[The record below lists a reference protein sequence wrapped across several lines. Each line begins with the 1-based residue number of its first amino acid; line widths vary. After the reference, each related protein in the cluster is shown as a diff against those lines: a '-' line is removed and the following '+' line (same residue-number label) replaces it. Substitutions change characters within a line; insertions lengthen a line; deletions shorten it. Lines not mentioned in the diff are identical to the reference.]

1 MEKIIIEGQRELS
14 GVIEINGAKNSA
26 VALLPA
32 AILSDEKTVIN
43 KIPNITDITALKEII
58 ELLNGKVVENKG
70 QMIIDSHEIINTTI
84 PEVLSNKLRASYYF
98 MGSLLAKFKHV
109 EIYFPGGCN
118 FGARQIDF
126 HLKGFESLGATISLE
141 GEKYIIDAKELIGS
155 EINLDFPSCGATI
168 NIMLAATKA
177 KGTTVIK
184 NAAREP
190 EIVNVAEF
198 LKNMGAKIAGAGTE
212 TITITGVEHLGKASI
227 DVIPDR
233 IEAGT
238 YIIAGALLGNNLK
251 ITNIIPEHI
260 EALLMKL
267 KQMNVEFTIN
277 KNEILINKC
286 ENLKPIDIKTEVF
299 PGFPTDLAQPI
310 CVLLSH
316 AKGVSNLEETIYEKR
331 MGHVEY
337 LNKMGASIEIDNNKE
352 IINGPIKFKG
362 QEVQASDLRAG
373 ATLFLAALTAEG
385 TTTITNIQYILRGY
399 DKLVMKLS
407 NVGAKISIKE
417 IE

>member
-1 MEKIIIEGQRELS
+1 MEKIIIKGQKELS
-14 GVIEINGAKNSA
+14 GTIEINGAKNSA

-32 AILSDEKTVIN
+32 SILSDEEATIN
-43 KIPNITDITALKEII
+43 NIPSITDINVLKEII
-58 ELLNGKVVENKG
+58 KGLNGKITENKNK
-70 QMIIDSHEIINTTI
+70 IVIDTSNIKNTVI
-84 PEVLSNKLRASYYF
+84 EQEFSSKLRASYYF

-126 HLKGFESLGATISLE
+126 HLKGFEALGAKITME
-141 GEKYIIDAKELIGS
+141 GEKYIIHAEELNGADIT
-155 EINLDFPSCGATI
+155 LDFPSCGATI

-177 KGTTVIK
+177 NGKTIIR
-184 NAAREP
+184 NAAKEP

-198 LKNMGAKIAGAGTE
+198 LKHMGAEIEGEGTS
-212 TITITGVEHLGKASI
+212 TITITGVKHLKKASI

-238 YIIAGALLGNNLK
+238 YIIAGALLGNNLR
-251 ITNIIPEHI
+251 ITNIIPKHI
-260 EALLMKL
+260 ESLLDKL
-267 KQMNVEFTIN
+267 TKMNVKYTLN
-277 KNEILINKC
+277 DNEIVINKC
-286 ENLKPIDIKTEVF
+286 DNLKPIDIKTEVF

-310 CVLLSH
+310 CVLLAHASGTSH
-316 AKGVSNLEETIYEKR
+316 IEETIYEKR

-337 LNKMGASIEIDNNKE
+337 LNKMGANIKINDNIETIYGASE
-352 IINGPIKFKG
+352 FIGTS
-362 QEVQASDLRAG
+362 VQASDLRAG

-385 TTTITNIQYILRGY
+385 ETTITNIEYILRGY
-399 DKLVMKLS
+399 DKLVAKLS
-407 NVGAKISIKE
+407 NVGADISIRE

>member
-32 AILSDEKTVIN
+32 AILSDEETVIN

-126 HLKGFESLGATISLE
+126 HLKGFERLGATISLE

-155 EINLDFPSCGATI
+155 EIKLDFPSCGATI

-184 NAAREP
+184 NAAKEP

-238 YIIAGALLGNNLK
+238 YIIAGALLGNHLK

>member
-1 MEKIIIEGQRELS
+1 M
-14 GVIEINGAKNSA
+14 GA
-26 VALLPA
+26 
-32 AILSDEKTVIN
+32 
-43 KIPNITDITALKEII
+43 
-58 ELLNGKVVENKG
+58 
-70 QMIIDSHEIINTTI
+70 
-84 PEVLSNKLRASYYF
+84 
-98 MGSLLAKFKHV
+98 LLAKFHHV

-126 HLKGFESLGATISLE
+126 HLKGFENLGATITLE
-141 GEKYIIDAKELIGS
+141 GEKYIIDAKELSGA

-177 KGTTVIK
+177 KGTTIIN
-184 NAAREP
+184 NAAKEP

-198 LKNMGAKIAGAGTE
+198 LNKMGAKIEGAGTE
-212 TITITGVEHLGKASI
+212 TIRITGVEYLGKASI

-238 YIIAGALLGNNLK
+238 YLIAGALLGKDLK

-260 EALLMKL
+260 EALLTKL
-267 KQMNVEFTIN
+267 KLMNVEFTLN
-277 KNEILINKC
+277 KNEIVINKC

-310 CVLLSH
+310 CVLLAHADGLSH
-316 AKGVSNLEETIYEKR
+316 IEETIYEKR

-337 LNKMGASIEIDNNKE
+337 LNKMGASIEIENNREK
-352 IINGPIKFKG
+352 INGPIKFKG

-399 DKLVMKLS
+399 DKLVSKLS
-407 NVGAKISIKE
+407 DVGAKISIKE